1 MSSGQTQESPEQKPQ
16 SLLLKVP
23 LSTHSSHTSNSL
35 ATHSLVRND
44 DDSSGDVPRRPT
56 TLNAYGLTPSTVP
69 PFALE
74 AQFKKL
80 KLREAQIAP
89 IVVNDANKH
98 FKDPFLVSYDGK
110 WAGFVQNIGSNAA
123 YSNKTKGLIPENR
136 GSCSTETGSSSD
148 ASIGEEKLY
157 STIREQEDEE
167 KKKVKQE
174 VFANLNGSWGGGE
187 RLEAIFNAPILD
199 DYEFKNQKDRNEWS
213 RYISQVKTFYYGSRF
228 KNQDGKII
236 HDVDS
241 NEGKFHDF
249 LEKQKLGF
257 RRKKRYWAQLEQR
270 KKQQWEPMMKKLLLD
285 NQYLPLSFRIVIGIL
300 CIISLG
306 LAVRIFQNSHSKVHP
321 IETDVPQQPSTIMAI
336 CVNSIAVLYL
346 VYIGYDEFSGKPL
359 GLRNP
364 LSKLRLI
371 LLDLL
376 FIIFSSANLS
386 LTFNTLY
393 DSQWVCTT
401 EEASNRQ
408 LPRIDYI
415 CRKQRALAAFLFMVL
430 FMWVT
435 TFTISIVR
443 VVEKVSSSSPR

>member
-1 MSSGQTQESPEQKPQ
+1 
-16 SLLLKVP
+16 
-23 LSTHSSHTSNSL
+23 
-35 ATHSLVRND
+35 
-44 DDSSGDVPRRPT
+44 
-56 TLNAYGLTPSTVP
+56 
-69 PFALE
+69 
-74 AQFKKL
+74 
-80 KLREAQIAP
+80 
-89 IVVNDANKH
+89 
-98 FKDPFLVSYDGK
+98 
-110 WAGFVQNIGSNAA
+110 
-123 YSNKTKGLIPENR
+123 
-136 GSCSTETGSSSD
+136 
-148 ASIGEEKLY
+148 
-157 STIREQEDEE
+157 
-167 KKKVKQE
+167 
-174 VFANLNGSWGGGE
+174 
-187 RLEAIFNAPILD
+187 
-199 DYEFKNQKDRNEWS
+199 
-213 RYISQVKTFYYGSRF
+213 
-228 KNQDGKII
+228 
-236 HDVDS
+236 
-241 NEGKFHDF
+241 
-249 LEKQKLGF
+249 
-257 RRKKRYWAQLEQR
+257 
-270 KKQQWEPMMKKLLLD
+270 
-285 NQYLPLSFRIVIGIL
+285 
-300 CIISLG
+300 
-306 LAVRIFQNSHSKVHP
+306 
-321 IETDVPQQPSTIMAI
+321 MAI